1 MYTIKADSGILYD
14 PLQNGYA
21 LESAKLTLEANKSA
35 VLEITV
41 PVLNPAYSRLKR
53 LTDFIYAYQDGEE
66 IFRGRIL
73 HQESNFLLEK
83 ELYCEGELGFLQ
95 DSIQRPYNFKG
106 GVKELFTQY
115 INNHNEQV
123 EKSKQFAVGRVTVTD
138 SNDTIVRSNENY
150 ATTYTEMTDKLTGN
164 ENTAGYIVPR
174 LSGDTRYLDY
184 LKEFERTSQQ
194 IIEFGSNLLDLTE
207 SITANDVYTVL
218 IPVGAEGLTIKKAND
233 GKDYVESQDGI
244 SLFGRIVK
252 TKQYDDIYIASKL
265 LAAAKKDVENGY
277 LNSLSLTVTAA
288 NLHLLNA
295 NTDDIKLGDKVKVVS
310 APHGIN
316 EYFNCNKIVYNFLN
330 PSQTEYTFGY
340 TGNTLTGNG
349 GVDKSIKQ
357 LLANAQQAASGA
369 AGTAENAQAIANK
382 AQETASTAQET
393 AQEAQRV
400 AENAVRDAVQKV
412 YPVGSVYCATNN
424 INPAENLGGTWELF
438 DTVTTNGNLIF
449 YAWSRKE

>member
-14 PLQNGYA
+14 PLQSDYV
-21 LESAKLTLEANKSA
+21 LENAKLTVETNKSA
-35 VLEITV
+35 VLEATV
-41 PVLNPAYSRLKR
+41 PVLNPAYSRLNR
-53 LTDFIYAYQDGEE
+53 LTDFIYAYQDEEE

-106 GVKELFTQY
+106 GEKELFTQY

-123 EKSKQFAVGRVTVTD
+123 EKSKQFTVGRVTVTD
-138 SNDTIVRSNENY
+138 SNKTIVCSNENY
-150 ATTYTEMTDKLTGN
+150 TTTYAEMTDKLTGN
-164 ENTAGYIVPR
+164 ENTGGYIVPR
-174 LSGDTRYLDY
+174 LSDGIRYLDY
-184 LKEFERTSQQ
+184 LKEFERTSRQT
-194 IIEFGSNLLDLTE
+194 IEFGSNLLDLTE
-207 SITANDVYTVL
+207 SITADDVYTVL

-233 GKDYVESQDGI
+233 GKDYVESQEGI
-244 SLFGRIVK
+244 ELFGRIVK

-277 LNSLSLTVTAA
+277 LNSLSLTVAAA
-288 NLHLLNA
+288 NLHLLNV

-310 APHGIN
+310 APHGID

-349 GVDKSIKQ
+349 GVDKSVKQ
-357 LLANAQQAASGA
+357 LLANAQQTANGA
-369 AGTAENAQAIANK
+369 QQTANGAQQTANG
-382 AQETASTAQET
+382 AQQT
-393 AQEAQRV
+393 AQEALKI
-400 AENAVRDAVQKV
+400 AENVINDAAEKI
-412 YPVGSVYCATNN
+412 YPIGSIYCTANN
-424 INPAENLGGTWELF
+424 TNPAAALGSTWELL
-438 DTVTTNGNLIF
+438 DTIATSNGLF
-449 YAWSRKE
+449 VYAWTRIEQEE

>member
-1 MYTIKADSGILYD
+1 M
-14 PLQNGYA
+14 
-21 LESAKLTLEANKSA
+21 
-35 VLEITV
+35 
-41 PVLNPAYSRLKR
+41 
-53 LTDFIYAYQDGEE
+53 
-66 IFRGRIL
+66 

-123 EKSKQFAVGRVTVTD
+123 EKSKQFTVGRVTVTD

-150 ATTYTEMTDKLTGN
+150 TTTYVEMTDKLTGN
-164 ENTAGYIVPR
+164 ENTGGYIVPR
-174 LSGDTRYLDY
+174 LSDNTRYLDY

-194 IIEFGSNLLDLTE
+194 TIEFGSNLLDLTE
-207 SITANDVYTVL
+207 NITADDVFTVL
-218 IPVGAEGLTIKKAND
+218 IPIGAEGLTVKKAND
-233 GKDYVESQDGI
+233 GKDYVESQEGI
-244 SLFGRIVK
+244 KLFGRITK
-252 TKQYDDIYIASKL
+252 TKQYDDIYIANKL

-288 NLHLLNA
+288 NLHLLNV

-310 APHGIN
+310 GPHGIN

-357 LLANAQQAASGA
+357 LLVNAQQTANGAQQTANGAQQAANGA
-369 AGTAENAQAIANK
+369 Q
-382 AQETASTAQET
+382 QT
-393 AQEAQRV
+393 AQEALRI
-400 AENAVRDAVQKV
+400 AENTMVDTVEKI
-412 YPVGSVYCATNN
+412 YPIGSIYCTVDDTS
-424 INPAENLGGTWELF
+424 PSTTLGGTWELF
-438 DTVTTNGNLIF
+438 DNIVTSSQLSL
-449 YAWSRKE
+449 YAWKRIEQEE

>member
-1 MYTIKADSGILYD
+1 MYTIKADSGLLYD
-14 PLQNGYA
+14 PLQSDYA
-21 LESAKLTLEANKSA
+21 LENAKLTVEANKSA
-35 VLEITV
+35 VLEMTV

-53 LTDFIYAYQDGEE
+53 LTDFIYAYQDEEE

-123 EKSKQFAVGRVTVTD
+123 EKSKQFTVGRVTVTD

-150 ATTYTEMTDKLTGN
+150 ATTYAEMTDKLTGN
-164 ENTAGYIVPR
+164 ENTGGYIVPR
-174 LSGDTRYLDY
+174 LSDGTRYLDY
-184 LKEFERTSQQ
+184 LKEFERTSRQT
-194 IIEFGSNLLDLTE
+194 IEFGSNLLDLTE
-207 SITANDVYTVL
+207 SITADDVYTVL

-233 GKDYVESQDGI
+233 GKDYVESQEGI
-244 SLFGRIVK
+244 ELFGRIVK

-265 LAAAKKDVENGY
+265 LAAAKKDVESGY

-288 NLHLLNA
+288 NLNV

-349 GVDKSIKQ
+349 GVGKSIKQ
-357 LLANAQQAASGA
+357 LLVNAQQ
-369 AGTAENAQAIANK
+369 IANG
-382 AQETASTAQET
+382 AQQTANGAQQTANGAQQT
-393 AQEAQRV
+393 AQEALETAKNTIADTV
-400 AENAVRDAVQKV
+400 EKI
-412 YPVGSVYCATNN
+412 YPIGSIYCTTNN
-424 INPAENLGGTWELF
+424 VPPTEILGGTWELF
-438 DTVTTNGNLIF
+438 DTIVTSSQLSLYVWKRI
-449 YAWSRKE
+449 EQ

>member
-1 MYTIKADSGILYD
+1 MYTIKADSGLLYD
-14 PLQNGYA
+14 PLQSDYV
-21 LESAKLTLEANKSA
+21 LEDAKLTLEANKSA
-35 VLEITV
+35 VLELTV

-95 DSIQRPYNFKG
+95 DSIQRPYDFKG

-123 EKSKQFAVGRVTVTD
+123 EKSKQFTVGRVTVTD
-138 SNDTIVRSNENY
+138 SDDTIVRSNENY
-150 ATTYTEMTDKLTGN
+150 ATTYAEMTDKLTGN
-164 ENTAGYIVPR
+164 ENTGGYIVPR
-174 LSGDTRYLDY
+174 LSSGIRYLDY

-194 IIEFGSNLLDLTE
+194 TIEFGSNLLDLTE
-207 SITANDVYTVL
+207 NITADDVYTVL
-218 IPVGAEGLTIKKAND
+218 IPVGAEGLTVKKAND
-233 GKDYVESQDGI
+233 GKDYVESQEGI

-252 TKQYDDIYIASKL
+252 TKQYDDIYIANNL
-265 LAAAKKDVENGY
+265 LTAAKKDVESGY

-288 NLHLLNA
+288 NLHLLNT

-310 APHGIN
+310 TPHGIN
-316 EYFNCNKIVYNFLN
+316 EYFNCNKIVYNFLD

-349 GVDKSIKQ
+349 GADKSIKQ
-357 LLANAQQAASGA
+357 LLANAHQAASGA
-369 AGTAENAQAIANK
+369 AGTAGA
-382 AQETASTAQET
+382 AQETADAAQKTANEAQET

-400 AENAVRDAVQKV
+400 AENAAEDALQKA
-412 YPVGSVYCATNN
+412 YPIDSIYCTTNN
-424 INPAENLGGTWELF
+424 INPAENFGGTWELF
-438 DTVTTNGNLIF
+438 DTVTTDKNLNF

>member
-21 LESAKLTLEANKSA
+21 LESAKLTVEANKSA

-123 EKSKQFAVGRVTVTD
+123 EKSKQFTVGRVTVTD

-150 ATTYTEMTDKLTGN
+150 TTTYVEMTDKLTGN
-164 ENTAGYIVPR
+164 ENTGGYIVPR
-174 LSGDTRYLDY
+174 LSDNTRYLDY

-194 IIEFGSNLLDLTE
+194 TIEFGSNLLDLTE
-207 SITANDVYTVL
+207 NITADDVFTVL
-218 IPVGAEGLTIKKAND
+218 IPIGAEGLTVKKAND
-233 GKDYVESQDGI
+233 GKDYVESQEGI
-244 SLFGRIVK
+244 KLFGRITK
-252 TKQYDDIYIASKL
+252 TKQYDDIYIANKL

-288 NLHLLNA
+288 NLHLLNV

-310 APHGIN
+310 GPHGIN

-357 LLANAQQAASGA
+357 LLVNAQQTANGA
-369 AGTAENAQAIANK
+369 QQTANGAQQTANG
-382 AQETASTAQET
+382 AQQT
-393 AQEAQRV
+393 AQEALRI
-400 AENAVRDAVQKV
+400 AENTMVDTVEKI
-412 YPVGSVYCATNN
+412 YPIGSIYCTVDDTS
-424 INPAENLGGTWELF
+424 PSTTLGGTWELF
-438 DTVTTNGNLIF
+438 DNIVTSSQLSL
-449 YAWSRKE
+449 YAWKRIEQEE